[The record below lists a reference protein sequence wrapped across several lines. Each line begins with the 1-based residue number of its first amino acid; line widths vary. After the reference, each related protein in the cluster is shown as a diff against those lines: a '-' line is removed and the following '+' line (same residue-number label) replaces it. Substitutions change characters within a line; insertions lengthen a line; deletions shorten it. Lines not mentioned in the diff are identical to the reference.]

1 MINLI
6 AIPFILYTLI
16 LIFIGIHFYRKS
28 KTERSFTL
36 GNRSLNY
43 WVTAISAQTSD
54 MGSWLFI
61 AYPAVVYAKGT
72 FSAWISI
79 SFVLFMYLNWKFIA
93 KKLRSETEKYKSL
106 TLSSYFESKYNDTSG
121 IIKVASAIISI
132 IFFTIAITSELVSI
146 GRLFES
152 AFNIE
157 YLIGVLIGISITI
170 TYILLGGFLTVSW
183 INLVQGLFL
192 LAIAIIVPIYAY
204 PLVGGFAGIKSAAL
218 AKSIPLNLFSNLTDL
233 MNVFLLTF
241 GWGLGYFG
249 QPHILINFMGINDPE
264 ETRKAM
270 YVGIAWQTLA
280 LLSSLAIGLIGIAF
294 FQNTVINGEHLFVNI
309 VKSIFPPLLSGFALC
324 AILAASLS
332 TINTQILV
340 AATGLSEDLY
350 KVARKDASSVQML
363 KVTRIST
370 ALVSLL
376 ALVLSS
382 TNSNTVYD
390 LVLYSWSGLGSS
402 FGPLVILSLY
412 SNRVNKYGAI
422 SGILTGGIISG
433 IWPSIN
439 TLVPPL
445 IPGFF
450 LGLVVILLVSKITNK
465 KG

>member
-218 AKSIPLNLFSNLTDL
+218 AKNISLNLFSNLTDL

-294 FQNTVINGEHLFVNI
+294 FQDTVINGEHLFVNI

-450 LGLVVILLVSKITNK
+450 LGLLVILLVSKITNK